1 MKSKSWSGSVLSKGP
16 LTISRQT
23 SLSIPVSDRAKKDFR
38 PPKRSSKLIILT
50 IIIITSYR
58 TRQ

>member
-1 MKSKSWSGSVLSKGP
+1 MKSKNWSGSVLSKGP

-38 PPKRSSKLIILT
+38 PPKRSSKSVIVSNIIT
-50 IIIITSYR
+50 TSYR
-58 TRQ
+58 TR